1 MAYDKKT
8 GTISTNGDRREFEK
22 DMFAHFKH
30 VEAQVDS
37 ELAKKANETKSITL
51 QERIKLVSRLT
62 KISMILFVV
71 WTLFVSYRTLSYH
84 ELLGMDFQRWDEDS
98 FLVNWLVVP
107 AAIFILYK
115 AVRWALRGK

>member
-30 VEAQVDS
+30 VEAQVDA

-51 QERIKLVSRLT
+51 QERIK
-62 KISMILFVV
+62 ISEPPHQDINDLI
-71 WTLFVSYRTLSYH
+71 R
-84 ELLGMDFQRWDEDS
+84 GMDTICVLSHVELSRVTRHGLS
-98 FLVNWLVVP
+98 TM
-107 AAIFILYK
+107 
-115 AVRWALRGK
+115 G